1 MIVTYCLC
9 HGPCDSLLQTKEC
22 MAITICWRCTW
33 SIPRATWILSAFVGV
48 AWILVLQ
55 SNNKLLPPWLSPA
68 KLILTVAYPIKFTKT
83 QEWQGIVLEA
93 YRNGQ
98 QDLQLLYFSL
108 LVSLNCIQFLTVCR
122 LERQTETLSSQCD
135 QILISLITDVILT
148 QFLLVV
154 KFDTI
159 HDMRNR
165 SHFNWQCLYRHST
178 CFWAWVESFGL
189 GLVFTIFSDILNSLY
204 NVMKSTVPAGSR

>member
-1 MIVTYCLC
+1 M
-9 HGPCDSLLQTKEC
+9 
-22 MAITICWRCTW
+22 
-33 SIPRATWILSAFVGV
+33 
-48 AWILVLQ
+48 
-55 SNNKLLPPWLSPA
+55 
-68 KLILTVAYPIKFTKT
+68 
-83 QEWQGIVLEA
+83 LEA

-165 SHFNWQCLYRHST
+165 SHILHVS
-178 CFWAWVESFGL
+178 GL
-189 GLVFTIFSDILNSLY
+189 ELKALD
-204 NVMKSTVPAGSR
+204 